1 MTQKYFFCLILSL
14 LFQSLSYAQDHSL
27 RIEYNS
33 LMRIVQESP
42 TPYQA
47 QLTLQI
53 DGNQSL
59 FYQKNDT
66 LESMFK
72 GHPPIIRV
80 HPQMIKKNFPQD
92 GVLTFKDELSRIPF
106 YYTEPIPNFDWDLLE
121 EDSLICEYPCKK
133 AKTTFRGR
141 TWIVWYTE
149 EIPISDGPW
158 KLCGLPGLI
167 LKAIDSKGDF
177 SFSAYKITHQPSDK
191 NVKFSL
197 KNYKKT
203 TPQQYAK
210 DVVAYRKD
218 REGWEESVTGKR
230 QPVVIMDGKRYK
242 SPSETACLME
252 YFDEE

>member
-1 MTQKYFFCLILSL
+1 
-14 LFQSLSYAQDHSL
+14 
-27 RIEYNS
+27 
-33 LMRIVQESP
+33 MRIVQESP

-66 LESMFK
+66 IESMFK
-72 GHPPIIRV
+72 GNPPIIRV

-92 GVLTFKDELSRIPF
+92 GVLTFKDELSNIPF
-106 YYTEPIPNFDWDLLE
+106 YYTEPIPNFDWELLE

-141 TWIVWYTE
+141 TWIVWHTE

-167 LKAIDSKGDF
+167 LKATDTQKDF
-177 SFSAYKITHQPSDK
+177 SFTAFKISNQGPTPGIT
-191 NVKFSL
+191 FSL
-197 KNYKKT
+197 KGYKKT

-210 DVVAYRKD
+210 DLTDFRKD
-218 REGWEESVTGKR
+218 RWEWEEAITGKR
-230 QPVVIMDGKRYK
+230 RPKITIDDKPYTP
-242 SPSETACLME
+242 PSETACLME
-252 YFDEE
+252 YFNEK